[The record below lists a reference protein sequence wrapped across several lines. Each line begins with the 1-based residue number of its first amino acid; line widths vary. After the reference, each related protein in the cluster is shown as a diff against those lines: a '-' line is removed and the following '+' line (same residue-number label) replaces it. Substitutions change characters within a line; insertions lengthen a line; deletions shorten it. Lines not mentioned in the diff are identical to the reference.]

1 LNKKPV
7 KKPKTFVTPVVKIN
21 NVNYIPIT
29 KQPVKKVVVE
39 GVTYVPVKLAPKK
52 VDNTRVITP

>member
-1 LNKKPV
+1 MNKKPV

-52 VDNTRVITP
+52 VDTT